1 MTFDRSNLAIT
12 PIENLTIIAAP
23 GLFVILWASGFIG
36 AKLGLPYAEPL
47 TFLFLRMFGA
57 VLLLGAITFYAR
69 PKWPKRTGILDSCA
83 IGVFMHALYLGG
95 VYISIANGLP
105 AALSALIVGL
115 QPLLT
120 STIANRLLGERVV
133 ARQWGGLLLGIVG
146 VYLVVQDKA
155 TTGAATSLAW
165 LASLVALLSITF
177 GTIYQKRFGSGID
190 WRPGMLIQYGA
201 AGILFAL
208 GAMAFETR
216 IVHWTPEFLFAL
228 CWLVILLSFG
238 AIWLLYFLI
247 SRAAATQ
254 VVSLFYL
261 TPPVTA
267 LMAWALFSERLAVGA
282 LVGMVFCAF
291 GVFLVNWQTAACQS
305 ALDRDPRSASKRDP
319 LVLRFERL
327 ALAPSELAG
336 IAETGRA
343 RGDV

>member
-1 MTFDRSNLAIT
+1 MTSNSSDSSIA
-12 PIENLTIIAAP
+12 PIEHLTIVAAP

-36 AKLGLPYAEPL
+36 AKLGLPYAQPL

-57 VLLLGAITFYAR
+57 VLLLGTIVLVAR
-69 PKWPKRTGILDSCA
+69 PKWPNRDGILDSCA

-133 ARQWGGLLLGIVG
+133 ARQWGGLLLGIAG

-155 TTGAATSLAW
+155 TTGGATPVAW
-165 LASLVALLSITF
+165 AASLVALLSITF

-190 WRPGMLIQYGA
+190 WRPGMLIQYAA

-228 CWLVILLSFG
+228 CWLVIVLSFG

-247 SRAAATQ
+247 SRAAATR

-267 LMAWALFSERLAVGA
+267 LMAWALFNERLAVGA
-282 LVGMVFCAF
+282 LTGMVFCVI
-291 GVFLVNWQTAACQS
+291 GVFLVNWQTGA
-305 ALDRDPRSASKRDP
+305 K
-319 LVLRFERL
+319 
-327 ALAPSELAG
+327 
-336 IAETGRA
+336 
-343 RGDV
+343 

>member
-1 MTFDRSNLAIT
+1 MTSNSSDSSIA
-12 PIENLTIIAAP
+12 PIEHLTIVAAP

-36 AKLGLPYAEPL
+36 AKLGLPYAQPL

-57 VLLLGAITFYAR
+57 VLLLGTIVLVAR
-69 PKWPKRTGILDSCA
+69 PKWPNRDGILDSCA

-133 ARQWGGLLLGIVG
+133 ARQWGGLLLGIAG

-155 TTGAATSLAW
+155 TTGGATPLAW
-165 LASLVALLSITF
+165 AASLVALLSITF

-190 WRPGMLIQYGA
+190 WRPGMLIQYAA
-201 AGILFAL
+201 AGILFGL

-228 CWLVILLSFG
+228 CWLVIVLSFG

-247 SRAAATQ
+247 SRAAATR

-267 LMAWALFSERLAVGA
+267 LMAWALFNERLAVGA
-282 LVGMVFCAF
+282 LTGMVFCVI
-291 GVFLVNWQTAACQS
+291 GVFLVNWQTGA
-305 ALDRDPRSASKRDP
+305 K
-319 LVLRFERL
+319 
-327 ALAPSELAG
+327 
-336 IAETGRA
+336 
-343 RGDV
+343 

>member
-1 MTFDRSNLAIT
+1 MTFNRSDTAIP
-12 PIENLTIIAAP
+12 PIEHLTIVAAP

-69 PKWPKRTGILDSCA
+69 PKWPNRTGILDSCA

-133 ARQWGGLLLGIVG
+133 ARQWGGLLLGLVG

-155 TTGAATSLAW
+155 TTGGATSLAW

-177 GTIYQKRFGSGID
+177 GTIYQKRFGSGTD

-238 AIWLLYFLI
+238 AIWLFYFLI
-247 SRAAATQ
+247 SRAAATR

-267 LMAWALFSERLAVGA
+267 LMAWALFDQRLAVGA
-282 LVGMVFCAF
+282 LVGMVFCAI
-291 GVFLVNWQTAACQS
+291 GVFLVNWQAA
-305 ALDRDPRSASKRDP
+305 
-319 LVLRFERL
+319 
-327 ALAPSELAG
+327 
-336 IAETGRA
+336 A
-343 RGDV
+343 R

>member
-1 MTFDRSNLAIT
+1 MTFDRSDSAIT

-247 SRAAATQ
+247 SRAAATR

-267 LMAWALFSERLAVGA
+267 LMAWALFNERLAVGA
-282 LVGMVFCAF
+282 LVGMVFCAV
-291 GVFLVNWQTAACQS
+291 GVFLVNWQTAA
-305 ALDRDPRSASKRDP
+305 R
-319 LVLRFERL
+319 
-327 ALAPSELAG
+327 
-336 IAETGRA
+336 
-343 RGDV
+343 

>member
-1 MTFDRSNLAIT
+1 MSSDSSDSAVT
-12 PIENLTIIAAP
+12 PIEHVTIVAAP

-47 TFLFLRMFGA
+47 TFLSLRMFGA
-57 VLLLGAITFYAR
+57 VLLLGAIVLQAR
-69 PKWPKRTGILDSCA
+69 PKWPDRTGLLDSCA

-133 ARQWGGLLLGIVG
+133 ARQWGGLLLGIAG

-155 TTGAATSLAW
+155 TTGGATPLAW
-165 LASLVALLSITF
+165 AASLVALLSITF
-177 GTIYQKRFGSGID
+177 GTIYQKRFGAGID
-190 WRPGMLIQYGA
+190 WRPGMLIQYAA
-201 AGILFAL
+201 AGVLFAL

-228 CWLVILLSFG
+228 CWLIIVLSFG

-247 SRAAATQ
+247 SRSAATR

-267 LMAWALFSERLAVGA
+267 LMAWALFNERLAVGA
-282 LVGMVFCAF
+282 LVGMVFCVI
-291 GVFLVNWQTAACQS
+291 GVFLVNWQTAA
-305 ALDRDPRSASKRDP
+305 K
-319 LVLRFERL
+319 
-327 ALAPSELAG
+327 
-336 IAETGRA
+336 
-343 RGDV
+343 

>member
-1 MTFDRSNLAIT
+1 MTFNSSDSSIA
-12 PIENLTIIAAP
+12 PIEHLTIAAAP

-57 VLLLGAITFYAR
+57 VVLLGAIVLVAR
-69 PKWPKRTGILDSCA
+69 PKWPTREGILDSCA
-83 IGVFMHALYLGG
+83 TGMFMHALYLGG
-95 VYISIANGLP
+95 HFDRKWSSRCAIGACSR
-105 AALSALIVGL
+105 L

-133 ARQWGGLLLGIVG
+133 ARQWGGLLLGIAG

-155 TTGAATSLAW
+155 TTGGATPLAW
-165 LASLVALLSITF
+165 AASLVALLSITF

-190 WRPGMLIQYGA
+190 WRPGMLIQYAA

-216 IVHWTPEFLFAL
+216 IVRWTPEFLFAL
-228 CWLVILLSFG
+228 CWLVIVLSFG

-247 SRAAATQ
+247 SRSAATR

-267 LMAWALFSERLAVGA
+267 LMAWALFNERLAVGA
-282 LVGMVFCAF
+282 LIGMVFCVI
-291 GVFLVNWQTAACQS
+291 GVFLVNWQAA
-305 ALDRDPRSASKRDP
+305 
-319 LVLRFERL
+319 
-327 ALAPSELAG
+327 
-336 IAETGRA
+336 A
-343 RGDV
+343 R

>member
-1 MTFDRSNLAIT
+1 MTFDRSDSAIT

-201 AGILFAL
+201 TGILFAL

-247 SRAAATQ
+247 SRAAATR

-267 LMAWALFSERLAVGA
+267 FMAWALFNERLAVGA
-282 LVGMVFCAF
+282 LVGMVFCAV
-291 GVFLVNWQTAACQS
+291 GVFLVNWQTAA
-305 ALDRDPRSASKRDP
+305 R
-319 LVLRFERL
+319 
-327 ALAPSELAG
+327 
-336 IAETGRA
+336 
-343 RGDV
+343 

>member
-1 MTFDRSNLAIT
+1 MTSDRSDPALP
-12 PIENLTIIAAP
+12 PIEHLTISAAP

-47 TFLFLRMFGA
+47 TFLFLRMTGA
-57 VLLLGAITFYAR
+57 VLLLGAIVLLAR
-69 PKWPKRTGILDSCA
+69 PKWPNRDGILDSCA

-120 STIANRLLGERVV
+120 STIANRLLGEQVV

-146 VYLVVQDKA
+146 VYLVVQDKPTTVGA
-155 TTGAATSLAW
+155 TPLAW
-165 LASLVALLSITF
+165 IASILALLSITF

-190 WRPGMLIQYGA
+190 WRAGMLIQYGA

-228 CWLVILLSFG
+228 CWLVLVLSIG

-247 SRAAATQ
+247 SRSAATR

-267 LMAWALFSERLAVGA
+267 LMAWALFNERLAVEA
-282 LVGMVFCAF
+282 LVGMVFCVI
-291 GVFLVNWQTAACQS
+291 GVSLVNW
-305 ALDRDPRSASKRDP
+305 RSA
-319 LVLRFERL
+319 
-327 ALAPSELAG
+327 
-336 IAETGRA
+336 GR
-343 RGDV
+343 

>member
-1 MTFDRSNLAIT
+1 MTSNSSDSSIA
-12 PIENLTIIAAP
+12 PIEHLTIVAAP

-36 AKLGLPYAEPL
+36 AKLGLPYAQPL

-57 VLLLGAITFYAR
+57 VLLLGTIVLVAR
-69 PKWPKRTGILDSCA
+69 PKWPNRDGILDSCA

-133 ARQWGGLLLGIVG
+133 ARQWGGLLLGIAG
-146 VYLVVQDKA
+146 VYLVVQDRA
-155 TTGAATSLAW
+155 TTGGATPLAW
-165 LASLVALLSITF
+165 VASLVALLSITF
-177 GTIYQKRFGSGID
+177 GTIYQKRFGGGID
-190 WRPGMLIQYGA
+190 WRPGMLIQYAA

-228 CWLVILLSFG
+228 CWLVIVLSFG

-247 SRAAATQ
+247 SRAAATR

-267 LMAWALFSERLAVGA
+267 LMAWALFNERLAVGA
-282 LVGMVFCAF
+282 LIGMVFCVI
-291 GVFLVNWQTAACQS
+291 GVFLVNWQTAA
-305 ALDRDPRSASKRDP
+305 K
-319 LVLRFERL
+319 
-327 ALAPSELAG
+327 
-336 IAETGRA
+336 
-343 RGDV
+343 

>member
-1 MTFDRSNLAIT
+1 MTSDRSAPAIT
-12 PIENLTIIAAP
+12 SIEQLTIAAAP

-57 VLLLGAITFYAR
+57 VLLLGVVALYAR
-69 PKWPKRTGILDSCA
+69 PKWPDRNGVLDSCA

-95 VYISIANGLP
+95 VYISIGNGLP

-133 ARQWGGLLLGIVG
+133 ARQWGGLVLGTAG

-155 TTGAATSLAW
+155 TTAGAKPVAW
-165 LASLVALLSITF
+165 VASIVALLSITF

-190 WRPGMLIQYGA
+190 WRPGMLIQYAA

-208 GAMAFETR
+208 GAMAFESR

-228 CWLVILLSFG
+228 SWLILVLSIG

-247 SRAAATQ
+247 SRAAATR

-267 LMAWALFSERLAVGA
+267 LMAWALFSERLALA
-282 LVGMVFCAF
+282 TLVGMVLCVTA
-291 GVFLVNWQTAACQS
+291 VFLVNWQS
-305 ALDRDPRSASKRDP
+305 PK
-319 LVLRFERL
+319 
-327 ALAPSELAG
+327 
-336 IAETGRA
+336 
-343 RGDV
+343 